1 MRQNEKEYF
10 LELAQPLPLPRG
22 STWQELLIVRTRDEW
37 IETCTFL
44 LDDGKTLYMHGSML
58 ELFGKK
64 YFCNTTTLRGLK
76 RSSQ

>member
-1 MRQNEKEYF
+1 MRQNEKDLF
-10 LELAQPLPLPRG
+10 LELAQPHSPCG
-22 STWQELLIVRTRDEW
+22 SNWQELLIVRTRDDW

-44 LDDGKTLYMHGSML
+44 LDDGKTLYVHGSML